1 MVSNK
6 TNAQSIRIMQAIVHY
21 HRLLIGIGTSSEH
34 YIQIYNDILS
44 CLNAAS
50 NHTEATSLLR
60 KKANE
65 HDDDNQWRCC
75 LLDAIYYLEYTA
87 TDSFPAFFDV
97 EAILFRYAD
106 TFGNS
111 FFKLVDG
118 ATMISVQKVVHY
130 ALPHNEVVGIVS
142 RYKDGWLMDIKRFEH
157 PLSMYA
163 LYQYLRTRY
172 TDNEL
177 WVLYYNT
184 YQTQEEGK

>member
-1 MVSNK
+1 M
-6 TNAQSIRIMQAIVHY
+6 SIKIMQAIVHY
-21 HRLLIGIGTSSEH
+21 HRLLLGIGSSEH
-34 YIQIYNDILS
+34 YQHIYNEILS
-44 CLNAAS
+44 CLNTA
-50 NHTEATSLLR
+50 TDVKVATSLLR
-60 KKANE
+60 RKANE
-65 HDDDNQWRCC
+65 AQDDNQRRSCI
-75 LLDAIYYLEYTA
+75 LDAIYYLEYKA

-111 FFKLVDG
+111 FFKLIDG

-130 ALPHNEVVGIVS
+130 AQPHNEVVGIVS
-142 RYKDGWLMDIKRFEH
+142 HYKDGWLMDIKRFDD

-184 YQTQEEGK
+184 YQTREEEGIN